1 MAATF
6 DFTPKTNTVPSAGTI
21 YSTVQLKAFLIT
33 IKDDANTAINLTSY
47 DAAYG
52 SELDLILRE
61 IGAQMVFVTNDS
73 SGKIHAIMDGH
84 AQSAASLQVRL
95 RALVAN
101 LGLGGT
107 AAAGDNDTTVA
118 EAASITLA

>member
-6 DFTPKTNTVPSAGTI
+6 DFTPKANTVPSAGTI

-33 IKDDANTAINLTSY
+33 IKNDSNTAIDLRSY

-61 IGAQMVFVTNDS
+61 IGGQMVFVTNDN
-73 SGKIHAIMDGH
+73 SGTIHAIMDGH
-84 AQSAASLQVRL
+84 AVDAASLQVRL
-95 RALVAN
+95 RHLVVA
-101 LGLGGT
+101 LGLGT
-107 AAAGDNDTTVA
+107 AVAANDTTVA
-118 EAASITLA
+118 EASSITLA

>member
-6 DFTPKTNTVPSAGTI
+6 DFTPKANTVPSAGTI

-33 IKDDANTAINLTSY
+33 IKDDSNNAIDLRSY

-95 RALVAN
+95 RNLVVALGFGSVVA
-101 LGLGGT
+101 
-107 AAAGDNDTTVA
+107 DNDTSVA